1 MKSVYP
7 PLKLKALMLVVL
19 GCLSAYSMADT
30 ICPALDSC
38 EVNPDVNNGNKVI
51 VASGKYRNGI
61 PTVEE
66 FKSLFEDDD
75 IPGDTGVQSFTVFN
89 VYDLPGSTKPP
100 RVEFSP
106 NTEITVDT
114 SYLNNVAYGP
124 FRQDVE
130 HTGVSFHT
138 EKADAQFV
146 IPKNV
151 HFSLQGQPKEFNE
164 GIIGVD
170 LNGGN
175 LNSQADFTIT
185 APNSLAYYISLG
197 VADIHDS
204 VINLSKNADYSSAIR
219 VESMEEDQDTIVNIN
234 NMKIQGNGYGN
245 VGIDVANHN
254 LENHSIANVTNTEI
268 NFTNPFSA
276 GFFLNNGSAVNID
289 GSTIN
294 SGIGIMLATNQ
305 EVAAPHVF
313 NIKNSSLIGQDALLG
328 INDHRTY
335 IEGAEDDDAIGDE
348 TVAAQQPL
356 TLTAD
361 NSQLAGRIYIDQN
374 PKLAPKVTFN
384 LKNGSSWLINGN
396 SELDELN
403 IHDSSI
409 SFSKGGQFKTLTI
422 HGDLSGSN
430 GLFNLNTS
438 LADRQADKIVIEGK
452 VHGEHKISVSDS
464 RKRPKTPNGQV
475 TLVESKGGGDGSFT
489 MVQDYV
495 DAGKYRYFFHQE
507 DDNKWVLSNDK
518 GAASSGGGHHGSDYE
533 ISDFANSL
541 ISMRQAANQFVYQLQ
556 EPLNARLASL
566 KSQSRGNNNLW
577 LDSNYAN
584 DHFDSTGTSD
594 GLATA
599 GFKQKSYSLQLGY
612 DHVLP
617 LGDGDKNQTYL
628 GAFVGQGHSSVDFNG
643 NYKDGN
649 LKAIT
654 TGIYVGWQNAGGWF
668 ADAAYRYSHLKTSAS
683 KMDNSTWHANSL
695 NAQLGKDFNLA
706 DKWVVTPKL
715 GMTVGRLSGDEY
727 TNSTTFYRSKL
738 GAAVKTSF
746 ALNKISLNPYVGA
759 YWMHDKSGLGHAVVD
774 DENLRIAGAGNSG
787 LYEAGLGVDFDH
799 NNHADFKLNYANGQK
814 TEQKFGVNLNYRYS
828 W

>member
-1 MKSVYP
+1 MKFISP
-7 PLKLKALMLVVL
+7 PAKIKTILLVVL
-19 GCLSAYSMADT
+19 GSLSAYGLAATTCTD
-30 ICPALDSC
+30 
-38 EVNPDVNNGNKVI
+38 
-51 VASGKYRNGI
+51 RNGCDI
-61 PTVEE
+61 GAGKALGSDVKIAAGQYQNAVPTPAE
-66 FKSLFEDDD
+66 FQDGWDSSLFNISNNFNAQNPPPIKAEFT
-75 IPGDTGVQSFTVFN
+75 PGTNIILDLSF
-89 VYDLPGSTKPP
+89 LERPGYETDK
-100 RVEFSP
+100 E
-106 NTEITVDT
+106 E
-114 SYLNNVAYGP
+114 
-124 FRQDVE
+124 
-130 HTGVSFHT
+130 GVSFT
-138 EKADAQFV
+138 GVDIGLYAEGEDSVKV
-146 IPKNV
+146 IIPKGV
-151 HFSLQGQPKEFNE
+151 QFTLKGGSKESENNITGIRLDE
-164 GIIGVD
+164 GRVD
-170 LNGGN
+170 
-175 LNSQADFTIT
+175 SQADFIINAPVSEAYDVYGGKLDAHDHKIILGKDSYLSGAAQVQFEGTLNLDHVDIQGSGEWNMGINSYEQGT
-185 APNSLAYYISLG
+185 ANIRDTS
-197 VADIHDS
+197 
-204 VINLSKNADYSSAIR
+204 INLSHKNSVGFMIASGGK
-219 VESMEEDQDTIVNIN
+219 IN
-234 NMKIQGNGYGN
+234 VDN
-245 VGIDVANHN
+245 
-254 LENHSIANVTNTEI
+254 
-268 NFTNPFSA
+268 
-276 GFFLNNGSAVNID
+276 
-289 GSTIN
+289 STIN
-294 SGIGIMLATNQ
+294 AGYGISVFSRQGFEDDVRDKN
-305 EVAAPHVF
+305 VF
-313 NIKNSSLIGQDALLG
+313 NIKDSKLIARDALVVV
-328 INDHRTY
+328 NDSLLFD
-335 IEGAEDDDAIGDE
+335 EDDDEEDAQSGAD
-348 TVAAQQPL
+348 VAAKEPL
-356 TLTAD
+356 ILTAD
-361 NSQLAGRIYIDQN
+361 HSELAGRTHVDLRPA
-374 PKLAPKVTFN
+374 PKLIFN

-403 IHDSSI
+403 IYDSSI

-422 HGDLSGSN
+422 HGDLSGNN

-438 LADRQADKIVIEGK
+438 LADQQADKIVIEGE

-464 RKRPKTPNGQV
+464 RKRPKTPNGKI
-475 TLVESKGGGDGSFT
+475 TLVESKGGNGSFT

-495 DAGKYRYFFHQE
+495 DVGKYRYFFHRG
-507 DDNKWVLSNDK
+507 DDNEWVLSNDK
-518 GAASSGGGHHGSDYE
+518 GAASSGGGGHGSDYE

-715 GMTVGRLSGDEY
+715 GMTVGRLSGDDY
-727 TNSTTFYRSKL
+727 TSSTTFYRSKL

-746 ALNKISLNPYVGA
+746 ALNKVSLSPYVGA
-759 YWMHDKSGLGHAVVD
+759 YWLHDKSGLGHAVVD

-787 LYEAGLGVDFDH
+787 LYEAGMGVDFDH

-814 TEQKFGVNLNYRYS
+814 TEQKFGINLNYRYS